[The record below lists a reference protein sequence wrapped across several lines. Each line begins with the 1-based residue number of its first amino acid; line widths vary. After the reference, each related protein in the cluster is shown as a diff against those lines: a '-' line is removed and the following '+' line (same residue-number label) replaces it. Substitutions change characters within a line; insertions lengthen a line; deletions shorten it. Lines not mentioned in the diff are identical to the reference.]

1 MKSGASESS
10 YFYLSQHYTIPEDV
24 EVSHLPEELKKSNKP
39 YKILWGQHAYDQPIF
54 ANFKHEDVTHIVS
67 PSYWAKEQLIKF
79 HNVPK
84 NKITVIPTGVSDS
97 FTFSKNKSKT
107 FIHTSIPYKGLEL
120 LPAIIRRIH
129 KKHPDAKFKIFSSM
143 SLYGPSNDPYIELYE
158 ELKTLPN
165 VEYSQAVDQEELIQH
180 YQDAAFFI
188 HPNIWEETFC
198 VSMAEAMKCGAYPI
212 ITNIGALQEVAGENF
227 ASVVPIDGNRTSKGY
242 EVTEKFLNTFAEVC
256 CTALDYFEGDRSY
269 YNQISKSL
277 SNHISQKCD
286 WKKVAKQWEKLIK
299 TVCSS
304 KIFFRENTIDK
315 SIYDEVYIQNVYEI
329 ENLNEDDV
337 VIDIGSH
344 CGYFSKLCL
353 DKGSKNVIAFEA
365 DENNYQ
371 CYLKNLSQCEGWKCS
386 NLAVWKE
393 TSDETSFYTY
403 PHSENTG
410 LNSFYK
416 NPYMNSYE
424 EKKVKTISLDDIL
437 SSYDKIKL
445 LKIDAEGSEY
455 DILMNSKSIEKI
467 ETIVGEYHNDMTDK
481 TLDNLKSYLTTKN
494 FIIYKIVRYNETSG
508 LFFARHNSTM
518 NGEIMTTE
526 NTSLSYQPISAQ
538 QAVMDEDYLQK
549 AFANVLKWEESDK
562 ELAQGRTNFQL
573 EKFALLDTHTLP
585 AAFENTLKSR
595 RQMAEGYMYKLI
607 EMKEKVREF
616 EYKWKDQD
624 RTQPIFWEESGPG
637 GGSKKLCWFDLD
649 ELSLTHYLKSCEL
662 EIRDRLHQMEHLD
675 KILAKLVEQNGGQ
688 PVTRQQF
695 LDNDALYWER
705 RFADQAMD
713 EMVAAQTGISIGNL
727 HSMRRASAPAIVD
740 KRNELPEGYL
750 PLNKLL
756 ESPQGKM
763 EFLNDLQ
770 RKVLTGIQEVTG
782 ENLGMITGSPTEQ
795 KKLEG
800 N

>member
-39 YKILWGQHAYDQPIF
+39 YKILWGQHAYDQPVF
-54 ANFKHEDVTHIVS
+54 VNFKHEDVTHIVS
-67 PSYWAKEQLIKF
+67 PSHWAKEQLIKF

-97 FTFSKNKSKT
+97 FTFSENKTKT

-120 LPAIIRRIH
+120 LPTIIRRIH
-129 KKHPDAKFKIFSSM
+129 TRHPDAKFKIFSSM

-158 ELKTLPN
+158 DLKTLPN
-165 VEYSQAVDQEELIQH
+165 VEYSAAVDQEELIAH

-198 VSMAEAMKCGAYPI
+198 VSMAEAMKSGCYPI

-227 ASVVPIDGNRTSKGY
+227 ASVVPIDGIRTPKGY

-286 WKKVAKQWEKLIK
+286 WKKVAKQWKKLI
-299 TVCSS
+299 TQ
-304 KIFFRENTIDK
+304 I
-315 SIYDEVYIQNVYEI
+315 
-329 ENLNEDDV
+329 
-337 VIDIGSH
+337 
-344 CGYFSKLCL
+344 
-353 DKGSKNVIAFEA
+353 
-365 DENNYQ
+365 
-371 CYLKNLSQCEGWKCS
+371 
-386 NLAVWKE
+386 
-393 TSDETSFYTY
+393 
-403 PHSENTG
+403 
-410 LNSFYK
+410 
-416 NPYMNSYE
+416 
-424 EKKVKTISLDDIL
+424 
-437 SSYDKIKL
+437 
-445 LKIDAEGSEY
+445 
-455 DILMNSKSIEKI
+455 
-467 ETIVGEYHNDMTDK
+467 
-481 TLDNLKSYLTTKN
+481 
-494 FIIYKIVRYNETSG
+494 TSG
-508 LFFARHNSTM
+508 ET
-518 NGEIMTTE
+518 MTTE
-526 NTSLSYQPISAQ
+526 NTALSYQPISAQ
-538 QAVMDEDYLQK
+538 QAVMDDDYLHK
-549 AFANVLKWEESDK
+549 AFENVLKWEESDK

-573 EKFALLDTHTLP
+573 EKFALLETHTLP
-585 AAFENTLKSR
+585 VAFENTLKAR

-624 RTQPIFWEESGPG
+624 RTQPIFWEQSGPG

-675 KILAKLVEQNGGQ
+675 KILAKLVEQNGGK
-688 PVTRQQF
+688 PVSREQF
-695 LDNDALYWER
+695 LEGDALYWER

-727 HSMRRASAPAIVD
+727 HSMRRASAPSIVD
-740 KRNELPEGYL
+740 KRNDLPEGYL
-750 PLNKLL
+750 PLNKML

-782 ENLGMITGSPTEQ
+782 ENLGMITGSTEEQ